1 MPEYPKTETFL
12 ATTSDWNKNA
22 LVRLT
27 PEMWEGVKQGRDL
40 VAEIYGKKVILEAD
54 KILRMN

>member
-1 MPEYPKTETFL
+1 MPETPKTETFL
-12 ATTSDWNKNA
+12 CTTSDWNKNA

-27 PEMWEGVKQGRDL
+27 PEMWEGVKEGRNL
-40 VAEIYGKKVILEAD
+40 VGMIYGKKVILEAD